1 MERTILVID
10 DDRRLFGLMARTFQ
24 DVDFVGHLVIG
35 DCHSSRIRQYEP
47 SLVVIADS
55 CLGSDPS
62 RQFKHLLEHVAAP
75 FIAICS
81 LRDRM
86 RVGVDPVFDA
96 GVALMLGALDSFY
109 RGDAADLIRAR
120 IHRACQLTRALYP
133 ATGLIAMFGD
143 VQFDVSHRHLMRGHE
158 SVQLGHIE
166 SRIVAALARAGGER
180 ISRSDLFELG
190 WRDELEPNDRRLDV
204 RISAINHKLDGLTEG
219 RVRIACIRNLGYCL
233 TEGAKTHPRSVR
245 HWQCKFE
252 QDHLISSASQAS

>member
-1 MERTILVID
+1 
-10 DDRRLFGLMARTFQ
+10 
-24 DVDFVGHLVIG
+24 
-35 DCHSSRIRQYEP
+35 
-47 SLVVIADS
+47 
-55 CLGSDPS
+55 
-62 RQFKHLLEHVAAP
+62 
-75 FIAICS
+75 
-81 LRDRM
+81 
-86 RVGVDPVFDA
+86 
-96 GVALMLGALDSFY
+96 
-109 RGDAADLIRAR
+109 
-120 IHRACQLTRALYP
+120 
-133 ATGLIAMFGD
+133 MFGD